1 MSSHILQA
9 FIQPSEH
16 ARELLAPHKAASPW
30 SIQAPRNRFQKA
42 VVFEVLRNLIRQLR
56 QAPLLPRQSLA
67 LFLKRSGLGL
77 HGFEG
82 VGQ

>member
-30 SIQAPRNRFQKA
+30 SIQAPRDRFKKA

-56 QAPLLPRQSLA
+56 HPLLLPRQSFA
-67 LFLKRSGLGL
+67 LFLKRGGLGL